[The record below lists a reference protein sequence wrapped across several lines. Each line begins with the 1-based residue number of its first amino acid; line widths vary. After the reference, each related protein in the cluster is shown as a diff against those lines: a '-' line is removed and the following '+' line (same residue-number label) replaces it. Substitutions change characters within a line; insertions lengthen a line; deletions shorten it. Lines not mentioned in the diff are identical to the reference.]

1 MRAPR
6 FVLVSAIVSIILGLG
21 AAQAEATPIF
31 QFSFT
36 NNPSLGGVPGTVTGR
51 ILGLAEDGTGPASQ
65 VLIDSFPAGLNSIAG
80 PTPIDAT
87 LWDGQDQNSFTT
99 VAGQIVG
106 GGFVARQTVNLNN
119 QGFQL
124 YINGSPYNFLNLDG
138 IDALYVYGDDGF
150 AAANITRLS
159 DVASEVPEPAT
170 LSLLGVGLAG
180 AAVRRYRKRK

>member
-36 NNPSLGGVPGTVTGR
+36 TVTGR

-87 LWDGQDQNSFTT
+87 LWDVQAQNSFTT

-106 GGFVARQTVNLNN
+106 GGFVARQTVNAN

-124 YINGSPYNFLNLDG
+124 FINGSPFNFLNLDG
-138 IDALYVYGDDGF
+138 
-150 AAANITRLS
+150 T
-159 DVASEVPEPAT
+159 
-170 LSLLGVGLAG
+170 
-180 AAVRRYRKRK
+180 